1 MKSWLQL
8 IRVSN
13 LPTVWTNVIAA
24 WMLAGGSS
32 SDVRL
37 AWLLLAGSLLYSGG
51 MILNDAADVKFD
63 REHRRERPIS
73 SGKVDVQTA
82 WIVGVVMPL
91 LGSGLAAG
99 SGANPRVT
107 AILCAAIVFYDLYH
121 KQWAGSVI
129 VMGACRTLLYL
140 MAASAASADVLKAL
154 PAALALGAYIVGIT
168 LAARLEH
175 RKAKLP
181 LLMMG
186 TALILLYMPGLVFV
200 RQFATGLA
208 DPWQLVILAAFAL
221 LVAYAT
227 QTMRQGGPAIGKAVG
242 ILLAGI
248 AVVDALAV
256 ASVSIQLAL
265 AFVALTPVLRV
276 WQRWIAA
283 T

>member
-1 MKSWLQL
+1 
-8 IRVSN
+8 
-13 LPTVWTNVIAA
+13 
-24 WMLAGGSS
+24 
-32 SDVRL
+32 
-37 AWLLLAGSLLYSGG
+37 
-51 MILNDAADVKFD
+51 
-63 REHRRERPIS
+63 
-73 SGKVDVQTA
+73 
-82 WIVGVVMPL
+82 
-91 LGSGLAAG
+91 
-99 SGANPRVT
+99 
-107 AILCAAIVFYDLYH
+107 
-121 KQWAGSVI
+121 
-129 VMGACRTLLYL
+129 
-140 MAASAASADVLKAL
+140 
-154 PAALALGAYIVGIT
+154 
-168 LAARLEH
+168 
-175 RKAKLP
+175 
-181 LLMMG
+181 MMG